1 MGVGQIASIAKR
13 LMAAGRSPATPVA
26 VVHSAT
32 TSEQQVMR
40 LTLADVGHAELTAPS
55 TIIVGDVAALE
66 LRSQP

>member
-1 MGVGQIASIAKR
+1 
-13 LMAAGRSPATPVA
+13 MAAGRSPATPVA

-32 TSEQQVMR
+32 TSEQHVVR

-66 LRSQP
+66 LRSHP